1 MNLKDPLTS
10 VTKRKQQAI
19 FDMQKFSDYSAEL
32 DAYNERLRKKLE
44 KLKLEL
50 QSCGKFFSIIYFL
63 LFIFY
68 LFFFLKENEL
78 KTSKQEK
85 IKLQNIYDNQ
95 ELTSQD
101 VERIN
106 NEKVQLE
113 EQLLAIHQQ
122 KEVFEKAINNKEI
135 QITKQTD
142 EVDKLVKKYN
152 ETARALQLIP
162 SNSKYA
168 NGVDFYVTFNSVSC
182 DSTVENLRNSIK
194 VKTKRRNI
202 SLILKTLLF

>member
-1 MNLKDPLTS
+1 M
-10 VTKRKQQAI
+10 
-19 FDMQKFSDYSAEL
+19 
-32 DAYNERLRKKLE
+32 
-44 KLKLEL
+44 
-50 QSCGKFFSIIYFL
+50 
-63 LFIFY
+63 
-68 LFFFLKENEL
+68 